1 MKELKDRP
9 KDRIASESSKSK
21 VSNYTL
27 ALRKSNLLL
36 CVYGTLAALAGLY
49 IGDDRPRYNNLES
62 IRELDR
68 DFKAL
73 KR

>member
-1 MKELKDRP
+1 ML
-9 KDRIASESSKSK
+9 A
-21 VSNYTL
+21 TL
-27 ALRKSNLLL
+27 AR
-36 CVYGTLAALAGLY
+36 LY

-68 DFKAL
+68 DLKAL